1 MYLIKMCGI
10 KNENPNKKKKIL
22 TCYSKRSGQHKH
34 KRQKKKNQINHKIH
48 KNLEFLK
55 MFSRNMIELK

>member
-1 MYLIKMCGI
+1 MCGI
-10 KNENPNKKKKIL
+10 KNENPNKKKRFLPVTAK
-22 TCYSKRSGQHKH
+22 GQDSTNIKD
-34 KRQKKKNQINHKIH
+34 RKKKNQINHKIH